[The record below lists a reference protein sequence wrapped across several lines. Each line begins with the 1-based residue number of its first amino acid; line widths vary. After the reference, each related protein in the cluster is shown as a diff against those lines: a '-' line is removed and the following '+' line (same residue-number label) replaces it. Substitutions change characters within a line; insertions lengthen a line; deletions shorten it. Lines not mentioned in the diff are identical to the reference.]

1 MVNAYQYGMVH
12 EIELSRDELIRKV
25 VIKYRKSIDRF
36 TTRAVRDLVLI
47 HPHSSI
53 VFVCLGVQSEQIHCI
68 NKTLNENSLINWCD
82 TK

>member
-12 EIELSRDELIRKV
+12 EIKLSRDELIRKV
-25 VIKYRKSIDRF
+25 VIKYRNNSKTIDQF
-36 TTRAVRDLVLI
+36 TTRTVRDLVLI

-68 NKTLNENSLINWCD
+68 NKTLNENSLIN
-82 TK
+82 